1 MQPSV
6 YLETSVVSAHDDR
19 RDDPV
24 SQAQR
29 LITLDWW
36 EYQRPHF
43 DLYYSQA
50 VAAELMR
57 TDFPGRESSLR
68 LLDEMT
74 LLPITPAVEGVAE
87 TYRRHLVMPGGAM
100 GDAVHLAV
108 ACVHEVDYLLTWNCR
123 HLANT
128 NKIRHI
134 QVVNMRLGLRAP
146 VILTPEML
154 AAEEEGP

>member
-1 MQPSV
+1 MKPSV
-6 YLETSVVSAHDDR
+6 YVETSVVSAYDDP

-29 LITLDWW
+29 IITTEWW
-36 EYQRPHF
+36 EQQRPFF

-50 VAAELMR
+50 VVAELKR
-57 TDFPGRESSLR
+57 VDFPGQDKAIS
-68 LLDEMT
+68 LLDEMD
-74 LLPITPAVEGVAE
+74 LLPISAEVEGVAE
-87 TYRRHLVMPGGAM
+87 TYRRHFVMPAEDI
-100 GDAVHLAV
+100 GDAVHLAI

-134 QVVNMRLGLRAP
+134 RTINMRLGLCTP
-146 VILTPEML
+146 ELLTPEML
-154 AAEEEGP
+154 IGEET

>member
-1 MQPSV
+1 M
-6 YLETSVVSAHDDR
+6 ETSVVSAHDDA

-29 LITLDWW
+29 LMTRQWW
-36 EYQRPHF
+36 RQQRQYF

-50 VAAELMR
+50 VPAELTR
-57 TDFPGRESSLR
+57 VEFPGQKSALE
-68 LLDEMT
+68 LLEEMM
-74 LLPITPAVEGVAE
+74 LLPITPEVEGVAE
-87 TYRRHLVMPGGAM
+87 AYRRHLVMPAGEM

-128 NKIRHI
+128 SKIRHI
-134 QVVNMRLGLRAP
+134 QVVNMRLGLPTPA
-146 VILTPEML
+146 ILTPEML
-154 AAEEEGP
+154 VGEESER